1 MNYALRLGMVYHSVN
16 NSSYLRDNLTL
27 RSEVWKILLGYYP
40 LNTDL
45 KENLTKRKRQEYIDT
60 SLIYDS
66 LLENPSKNMN
76 EGEMKIYKQ
85 ISVDVPRTMPE
96 YRLFSYER
104 IRRMML
110 RLLYIWSMRHPAS
123 GYVQGFNDLC
133 TPFIAILILQ
143 YCNMD
148 IDCIEN
154 IEESTVYELGE
165 SALLEIEADSYYCFT
180 KMMDRIQ
187 NNYTHNQP
195 GLTKM
200 INKMEE
206 IIKTVDAELY
216 DYLMEHN
223 VAFMQFCFRWMN
235 CYLMREFS
243 LKLILRIWDTYFS
256 EEDAFNT
263 FHIYVCASLLLS
275 FSEKLKGMTEFQEM
289 IMFLQ
294 NLQITN
300 WQLDDVDVLLAKA
313 YQIYSLY
320 GNKIK

>member
-1 MNYALRLGMVYHSVN
+1 
-16 NSSYLRDNLTL
+16 
-27 RSEVWKILLGYYP
+27 
-40 LNTDL
+40 
-45 KENLTKRKRQEYIDT
+45 
-60 SLIYDS
+60 
-66 LLENPSKNMN
+66 MN

-96 YRLFSYER
+96 YKLFSYER
-104 IRRMML
+104 IRKMML

-143 YCNMD
+143 YCSMD
-148 IDCIEN
+148 IDSIDCIK
-154 IEESTVYELGE
+154 EEGVFGLGE

-180 KMMDRIQ
+180 KMMNRIQ
-187 NNYTHNQP
+187 NNYTNNQP

-200 INKMEE
+200 ITKMED
-206 IIKTVDAELY
+206 IIKTVDNELY
-216 DYLMEHN
+216 EHLIEN
-223 VAFMQFCFRWMN
+223 NISFMQFSFRWMN
-235 CYLMREFS
+235 CYLMREFG
-243 LKLILRIWDTYFS
+243 LKQILRIWDTYFS
-256 EEDAFNT
+256 EEDAFNN

-275 FSEKLKGMTEFQEM
+275 FSEKLKKMTEFQEM

-313 YQIYSLY
+313 YQICSLY
-320 GNKIK
+320 GNKLK